1 MERINMEK
9 LMMTLLMLTIVVVA
23 QQRVVADATMAAN
36 FQPETSI
43 GTCAKTC
50 GIRCIKEFDP
60 RKIVVCFGLCLIEC
74 KFGPSDVV
82 YNCTKDCANA
92 IVHSNLEADLESV
105 RRHVDKCYGS
115 CQSKI

>member
-43 GTCAKTC
+43 GTCAKMC
-50 GIRCIKEFDP
+50 
-60 RKIVVCFGLCLIEC
+60 
-74 KFGPSDVV
+74 DVV

-92 IVHSNLEADLESV
+92 IVHFNLEADSESV
-105 RRHVDKCYGS
+105 RHHVDKCYGN